1 MKLCELIDPTLS
13 NKISALSTSLKSK
26 YPIKDL
32 FLSINSVGNLRI
44 VSIII
49 DKEHR
54 NMNVGSDIIKEI
66 NQFADKNNLKITL
79 TPGLKDKHHG
89 TTSRSRLIKFYKKFG
104 FIENKGRNKD
114 FTISDL
120 MYRKPNQT

>member
-89 TTSRSRLIKFYKKFG
+89 TTSRSRLIKFYKRFG

-120 MYRKPNQT
+120 MYRKPNQI